1 MRGSITVKHCGSSVE
16 IGARRVRAVALLVVV
31 FSMIGCT
38 AKRVVLVPAPNATLA
53 ARPNS
58 AEGSSQGVSVL
69 LQADAWDGYPRTL
82 DRNLIPIKVTV
93 QNSSDHDVAIRY
105 QDFVLIASGDRRYS
119 DIPPDQIRG
128 FSGEALQPYWAYS
141 EAEKHVEVQQLPTE
155 SMLKQAMSE
164 GVVARGT
171 ETSGFLYFP
180 RPSKLPNEITFS
192 VILVD
197 AHTKQRFADIVVP
210 LVLRVLPGSA
220 DTYSPL

>member
-1 MRGSITVKHCGSSVE
+1 MGGRITVKYCGSPVE
-16 IGARRVRAVALLVVV
+16 IGARRVRAGALLVVV

-38 AKRVVLVPAPNATLA
+38 AKRLVLVPAPNATLA

-82 DRNLIPIKVTV
+82 DRNLIPIKVTI

-105 QDFVLIASGDRRYS
+105 EDFVLIASGDRRYS
-119 DIPPDQIRG
+119 GIPPDQIKG
-128 FSGEALQPYWAYS
+128 FSREALQPYWAYS
-141 EAEKHVEVQQLPTE
+141 EAEKLVAVQQLPTE
-155 SMLKQAMSE
+155 SMLQQAMSE
-164 GVVARGT
+164 GVVVRGT

-180 RPSKLPNEITFS
+180 RPSKLPNEITFN

-197 AHTKQRFADIVVP
+197 ANTKQRFADIVVP
-210 LVLRVLPGSA
+210 LVLKVLPRS